1 MGVHSRR
8 CRGVSHHTMRHTG
21 RKVAAWRPQCP
32 PVGTS
37 SCPGFELSI
46 SSGAAPDRA
55 MRLSSGV
62 APALAMLGRRPRDSG
77 LRADGSSPRFGG
89 HRSRARCPFL
99 GDVRPVDF
107 ARARAFVLSTK
118 PARRNARWKLDRA
131 VRRALGARRLYSQ
144 HNSVT
149 VASGPSRTTAR
160 STVTS
165 IGHCQPPPLGCGA
178 RDCVSRQ
185 RATHRSSVR
194 WSTSNSAA
202 SRAYDPSPR
211 SYAVTARSR
220 SARSYGLGMAP
231 LKYSSF
237 GHSSGIRG

>member
-1 MGVHSRR
+1 MLTDRR
-8 CRGVSHHTMRHTG
+8 RDSAGLEVVR
-21 RKVAAWRPQCP
+21 VA
-32 PVGTS
+32 
-37 SCPGFELSI
+37 
-46 SSGAAPDRA
+46 
-55 MRLSSGV
+55 RLSATSGRSTS
-62 APALAMLGRRPRDSG
+62 LGRGRV
-77 LRADGSSPRFGG
+77 FE
-89 HRSRARCPFL
+89 HE
-99 GDVRPVDF
+99 
-107 ARARAFVLSTK
+107 

-131 VRRALGARRLYSQ
+131 VRRTLGTRRLYSQ

-149 VASGPSRTTAR
+149 LASGPSRTTAR

-165 IGHCQPPPLGCGA
+165 IGHGQPPPLGCGA
-178 RDCVSRQ
+178 RGCVSRQ

-220 SARSYGLGMAP
+220 SARSYGLNMAP

-237 GHSSGIRG
+237 GHSNGIRDSYIETRYAPALTRRSAPDIRRTI

>member
-1 MGVHSRR
+1 VVCQYHQTELVWRRRKYTLCPCDSGRCPTFPRFRAGAFSSSAAGIFPVLSPSLRTEDIWSSPDGKVYSVGLFCPKQRSGLMGVIRVRSRR
-8 CRGVSHHTMRHTG
+8 RIVAKWARGPYHGERRQT
-21 RKVAAWRPQCP
+21 RP
-32 PVGTS
+32 
-37 SCPGFELSI
+37 
-46 SSGAAPDRA
+46 
-55 MRLSSGV
+55 
-62 APALAMLGRRPRDSG
+62 GRRSKIRII
-77 LRADGSSPRFGG
+77 RRRIG
-89 HRSRARCPFL
+89 HA
-99 GDVRPVDF
+99 G
-107 ARARAFVLSTK
+107 
-118 PARRNARWKLDRA
+118 A
-131 VRRALGARRLYSQ
+131 VRAATL
-144 HNSVT
+144 
-149 VASGPSRTTAR
+149 ASGPSRMTAR

-165 IGHCQPPPLGCGA
+165 IGHGQPPPLGCGA

-237 GHSSGIRG
+237 GHSSGIRD